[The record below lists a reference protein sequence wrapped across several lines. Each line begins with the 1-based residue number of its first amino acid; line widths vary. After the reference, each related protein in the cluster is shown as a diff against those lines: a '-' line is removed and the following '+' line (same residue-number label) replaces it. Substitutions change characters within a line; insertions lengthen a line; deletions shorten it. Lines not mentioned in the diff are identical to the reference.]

1 MFKPLSMLKLSLL
14 LLLDDAQ
21 TATAVLARSGI
32 FNPELIDAPES
43 GLPELPAEPYR
54 AVLHSAQARL
64 DKIKVHLPA
73 GQPQAAKARIVSQS
87 ELEQL
92 DQRLGELWREFST
105 VEEQH
110 HLLSDKLHTLQQLR
124 DSLQIFSSLEVDLG
138 LFQQSQGFLTLHLGT
153 IANHNLAHL
162 EKSASLAGSLVR
174 PFNRT
179 GDTTYVV
186 VAGPTESDEAITAL
200 LKTADFHPLKIPQA
214 FADYP
219 ETIES
224 GLIEKQA
231 ELESQLVELSE
242 QLEQLKQHHSDE
254 LDQACRT
261 LHLAGPYAALADCM
275 RGRRQLALIE
285 GWIPADQVQS
295 LTEALS
301 AELEHPF
308 VLNIRKPLPEEH
320 GQVPSLLRHAR
331 PLSPFVALVKNYGV
345 PRYGEIDPTWLFTLS
360 FILMFGMM
368 FGDIGHGFVFVLI
381 GIALRRR
388 WPAVMPFMAAAG
400 FSSMLFGLLYSSVFG
415 YEELFPPLWM
425 APLHDP
431 LLMLK
436 VGLYWGIGFIYLASL
451 LRIYNSVT
459 EGQIGRAL
467 FDNKGVAGLLLYS
480 GGIFAGFRW
489 LGEGVFGLTETLALL
504 IPLSVIMLYK
514 WRRMDSPFGER
525 ALVVSVEGFESIMNY
540 LANTLSFLRVA
551 AFSLNHVALAVA
563 VFTLANMMDATGHWI
578 TVVLGNLF
586 IIVVEGAIV
595 TIQVLRLEY
604 YELFSRF
611 FSGDGRRFKPL
622 RYRY

>member
-1 MFKPLSMLKLSLL
+1 MFKPLPMRKLSLL
-14 LLLDDAQ
+14 LLLEDAQ
-21 TATAVLARSGI
+21 TATAVLAKSGI
-32 FNPELIDAPES
+32 FNPELVSGQES
-43 GLPELPAEPYR
+43 RFPELPAESYR

-64 DKIKVHLPA
+64 DKIKVYLPG
-73 GQPQAAKARIVSQS
+73 GQPQLVEARIVPQS

-92 DQRLGELWREFST
+92 DYRLGVLWREFSA

-153 IANHNLAHL
+153 IANHNLARL
-162 EKSASLAGSLVR
+162 EKAASLTGSLVR
-174 PFNRT
+174 PFNRK

-186 VAGPTESDEAITAL
+186 VAGPTESNEAIAAL
-200 LKTADFHPLKIPQA
+200 LKTADFHPLKIPRE

-219 ETIES
+219 ETVES

-231 ELESQLVELSE
+231 DLESQLTEISG
-242 QLEQLKQHHSDE
+242 QLEQLKQHHRDE

-261 LHLAGPYAALADCM
+261 LHLAGPYAELADCM

-285 GWIPADQVQS
+285 GWIPADQVES
-295 LTEALS
+295 LSESLS
-301 AELEHPF
+301 AELENPF
-308 VLNIRKPLPEEH
+308 VLNTRKPLPAEH
-320 GQVPSLLRHAR
+320 EQVPSLLRHPR
-331 PLSPFVALVKNYGV
+331 LLRPFVALVKNYGV

-368 FGDIGHGFVFVLI
+368 FGDIGQGAVLVLLGI
-381 GIALRRR
+381 GLRRR

-400 FSSMLFGLLYSSVFG
+400 LSSMLFGVLYSSVFG

-436 VGLYWGIGFIYLASL
+436 MGLYWGIGFIYLAGL
-451 LRIYNSVT
+451 LRIYNTIT
-459 EGQIGRAL
+459 EGRIRQAL
-467 FDNKGVAGLLLYS
+467 FDNKGIAGLLLYS

-504 IPLSVIMLYK
+504 VPLSVIMFYK
-514 WRRMDSPFGER
+514 WRKLESPLGER

-563 VFTLANMMDATGHWI
+563 VFTLASMMDTTGHWI

-611 FSGDGRRFKPL
+611 FSGDGRHFKPL
-622 RYRY
+622 RYRF

>member
-1 MFKPLSMLKLSLL
+1 MFKPLPMLKMSLL

-32 FNPELIDAPES
+32 FNPEPIDAPES
-43 GLPELPAEPYR
+43 QFPELPAESYR
-54 AVLHSAQARL
+54 TVLHSAQARL
-64 DKIKVHLPA
+64 DKIRIHLPTA
-73 GQPQAAKARIVSQS
+73 QEQLAETRIVPLS

-92 DQRLGELWREFST
+92 DQRLGILWREFSA

-124 DSLQIFSSLEVDLG
+124 DSLQIFSNLDVDLG

-153 IANHNLAHL
+153 IANHNLVRL
-162 EKSASLAGSLVR
+162 EKAASLAGSLVR
-174 PFNRT
+174 PFNYK

-186 VAGPTESDEAITAL
+186 VAGPSESDEEITAL
-200 LKTADFHPLKIPQA
+200 LKTADFHPLKIPQE

-231 ELESQLVELSE
+231 KLESQLAAVTE
-242 QLEQLKQHHSDE
+242 QLEQLKHRHGEE
-254 LDQACRT
+254 LERAYHT

-285 GWIPADQVQS
+285 GWIPADRVES
-295 LTEALS
+295 LSESLS

-308 VLNIRKPLPEEH
+308 VLNSRKPLPEEH

-331 PLSPFVALVKNYGV
+331 PLRPFVALVKNYGV

-368 FGDIGHGFVFVLI
+368 FGDIGHGLVFVLV
-381 GIALRRR
+381 GLTLRKR
-388 WPAVMPFMAAAG
+388 WPAVMPFMTAAG
-400 FSSMLFGLLYSSVFG
+400 LSSIFFGLLYSSLFG

-425 APLHDP
+425 TPLHDP

-436 VGLYWGIGFIYLASL
+436 VGLFWGIGFITLTCL
-451 LRIYNSVT
+451 LKIYNSIT
-459 EGQIGRAL
+459 EGQIQQAL
-467 FDNKGVAGLLLYS
+467 FDNRGIAGLLLYG

-489 LGEGVFGLTETLALL
+489 LGEGVFGITETLALL
-504 IPLSVIMLYK
+504 IPLSVIMHYK
-514 WRRMDSPFGER
+514 WRRLESPLGER
-525 ALVVSVEGFESIMNY
+525 VLVVSVEGFESIMNY

-563 VFTLANMMDATGHWI
+563 VFTLANMMDTTGHWI